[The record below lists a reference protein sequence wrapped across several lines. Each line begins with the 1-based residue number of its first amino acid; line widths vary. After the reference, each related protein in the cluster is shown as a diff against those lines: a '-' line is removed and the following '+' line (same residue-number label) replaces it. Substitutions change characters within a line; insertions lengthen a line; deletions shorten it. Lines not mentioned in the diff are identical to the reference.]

1 MENINLSQYI
11 NKSNGDPISATTWN
25 EVFGTIQTKI
35 NELVYAYNN
44 LIPQPV
50 TKSSLYVN
58 EVFHEETGI
67 LTLSSGTSYTLRG
80 KYYGQIVFDAET
92 SKPTTDTIV
101 RLQGLT
107 VISDNNYAIKYK
119 TPAEN
124 TGYKDLIITLE
135 KDSQNFVICNKT
147 EAAASDQPGAIY
159 SMNNLRVQGVGYL
172 ACYNKGGHGIR
183 GSEVLIAGPH
193 IYFDVE
199 HDGVHGKKVAIDDG
213 YFYFNKAVDGFGTG
227 ENGHIEWYHGTIDN
241 DSDFSGEM
249 FDSNQTGIRM
259 ENTGYSGLSTFVST
273 LSTGTAVGYTT
284 EADYKADTNGQPLIV
299 ENDVL
304 LPATGFTGIYE
315 NVGES
320 VSQTASVTDDFDKT
334 ISNVWCFDSIGS
346 SVLSTGRITYN
357 GSTTTQATF
366 NVYCGV
372 VEGAD
377 NDLSIGLSSSN
388 VALEDL
394 FEIFSENEDAHPDKF
409 AGHYVTLS
417 DGSSDPTG
425 YFNVQSRVSAT
436 YDYVQYIRLVGLQ
449 SHKLDVPADF
459 AVSSSSDLDITL
471 ANTYVPGIYFEP
483 ESDRIKIKA
492 AKDTINAIVNE
503 SSHEDAVKSENNISI
518 EVSNNGHLYIK
529 GAEDGLDGGDV
540 KITDTKGSLII
551 TGCGARGIK
560 GNAIVIGPDAVIT
573 KSVITSYITDTTSAD
588 YKDLQGVV
596 VVKGNVSNPTL
607 IDPTSETTAQSTG
620 FADIYARQGKK
631 VTKGDFGTTN
641 NELKGVLIAGSIYG
655 TIRVDLG
662 NANNLYYNISKVGTL
677 GNEGTVTNDPGKTLE
692 EQQYIPY
699 NN

>member
-25 EVFGTIQTKI
+25 EVFGTIQIKI

-58 EVFHEETGI
+58 EVLHEETGI

-107 VISDNNYAIKYK
+107 VISDNNYAIQYK
-119 TPAEN
+119 TPTEN

-135 KDSQNFVICNKT
+135 KDSQNFIICNKVET
-147 EAAASDQPGAIY
+147 ATADQPGAIY

-183 GSEVLIAGPH
+183 GTEVIIAGPH

-213 YFYFNKAVDGFGTG
+213 YFYFYNAVDGFGTG
-227 ENGHIEWYHGTIDN
+227 ENGHIEWYHGTIN
-241 DSDFSGEM
+241 NESDLKGSM
-249 FDSNQTGIRM
+249 FDSKQTGIMM
-259 ENTGYSGLSTFVST
+259 ENPGYTGLSNFVST

-299 ENDVL
+299 ENGVL
-304 LPATGFTGIYE
+304 LPATGFTGTYE

-320 VSQTASVTDDFDKT
+320 ILQTASVTDDFDKT
-334 ISNVWCFDSIGS
+334 ISNVWCFNSVGS
-346 SVLSTGRITYN
+346 SILSTGRITYN
-357 GSTTTQATF
+357 GSTTTQETF
-366 NVYCGV
+366 NIYCGFV
-372 VEGAD
+372 TGAD
-377 NDLSIGLSSSN
+377 NDLQITQSRSN
-388 VALEDL
+388 VPLE
-394 FEIFSENEDAHPDKF
+394 EIFDVFYDNEDAHPDKF
-409 AGHYVTLS
+409 VGHYVTLS
-417 DGSSDPTG
+417 DSSSDPTS

-449 SHKLDVPADF
+449 NHKLDVPADF
-459 AVSSSSDLDITL
+459 VVSSSSDLDITL

-492 AKDTINAIVNE
+492 AKDTINAIINTTQG
-503 SSHEDAVKSENNISI
+503 EDAVKSENNISI

-529 GAEDGLDGGDV
+529 GLEDGLDGGDV

-588 YKDLQGVV
+588 YKDLQGIVI
-596 VVKGNVSNPTL
+596 VKGNVSNPTL
-607 IDPTSETTAQSTG
+607 IDPTSETTVQSTG

-662 NANNLYYNISKVGTL
+662 NANNLYYNTSKVGTL

>member
-1 MENINLSQYI
+1 MENLNISQYI
-11 NKSNGDPISATTWN
+11 NKATGDSISAEEWN
-25 EVFGTIQTKI
+25 GVFGAIQSKV
-35 NELVYAYNN
+35 NEIVEAYNN
-44 LIPQPV
+44 LPITP
-50 TKSSLYVN
+50 TTSSLYIN
-58 EVFHEETGI
+58 GQLYTETGV
-67 LTLSSGTSYTLRG
+67 LTLSSQQSYTLSGR
-80 KYYGQIVFDAET
+80 YYGQIVINAET
-92 SKPTTDTIV
+92 TKPSADTHI
-101 RLQGLT
+101 RMNGLT
-107 VISDNNYAIKYK
+107 IISDDNYAIKYK

-135 KDSQNFVICNKT
+135 KDSQNFIICNKT

-193 IYFDVE
+193 IYFDVN

-213 YFYFNKAVDGFGTG
+213 YFYFYNAVDGFGTG
-227 ENGHIEWYHGTIDN
+227 ENGHIEWYHGTINN
-241 DSDFSGEM
+241 DSDVSGEM
-249 FDSNQTGIRM
+249 FDSNQTGIM
-259 ENTGYSGLSTFVST
+259 IENPGYTGLSNFVST

-299 ENDVL
+299 DNGVL
-304 LPATGFTGIYE
+304 LPATGFTGTYE

-320 VSQTASVTDDFDKT
+320 VLQTASVTDDFDNT
-334 ISNVWCFDSIGS
+334 ISNVWCFNSIDS

-366 NVYCGV
+366 NVYCGFV
-372 VEGAD
+372 TGAD
-377 NDLSIGLSSSN
+377 NDLQFTIMSSN
-388 VALEDL
+388 VPLE
-394 FEIFSENEDAHPDKF
+394 EIFDVFSDSEFTYPDSF
-409 AGHYVTLS
+409 SGHYITLS
-417 DGSSDPTG
+417 DGSADPTG
-425 YFNVQSRVSAT
+425 YFTIQARTSVT
-436 YDYVQYIRLVGLQ
+436 YDYIKYARLAGRQ
-449 SHKLDVPADF
+449 TYKFNVPADF
-459 AVSSSSDLDITL
+459 NVSSSSDLDITL

-492 AKDTINAIVNE
+492 AKDTINAIINE

-540 KITDTKGSLII
+540 KITDTKGSLIV

-588 YKDLQGVV
+588 YKDLQGIVI
-596 VVKGNVSNPTL
+596 VKGNVSNPTL
-607 IDPTSETTAQSTG
+607 IDPTSETTVQSTG

-662 NANNLYYNISKVGTL
+662 NANNLYYNTSKVGTL
-677 GNEGTVTNDPGKTLE
+677 GNEGTITNDPGRTLE
-692 EQQYIPY
+692 AYQVIPY
-699 NN
+699 NG

>member
-58 EVFHEETGI
+58 EVLHEETGI

-101 RLQGLT
+101 KLQGLT
-107 VISDNNYAIKYK
+107 VISDSNYAIQYK
-119 TPAEN
+119 TPTEN

-135 KDSQNFVICNKT
+135 KDSQNFIICNKT

-199 HDGVHGKKVAIDDG
+199 HDGVHGKKVAVDDG
-213 YFYFNKAVDGFGTG
+213 YFYFYNAVDGFGTG
-227 ENGHIEWYHGTIDN
+227 ENGHIEWYHGTIN
-241 DSDFSGEM
+241 NESDLKGSM
-249 FDSNQTGIRM
+249 FDSKQTGIMM
-259 ENTGYSGLSTFVST
+259 ENPGYTGLSTFIST
-273 LSTGTAVGYTT
+273 LSAGTAVGYIT

-299 ENDVL
+299 ENETII
-304 LPATGFTGIYE
+304 PATGFTATYE

-320 VSQTASVTDDFDKT
+320 VLQTASVTDDFDNT
-334 ISNVWCFDSIGS
+334 ISNVWCFNSVGS

-357 GSTTTQATF
+357 GNTTTQKTF
-366 NVYCGV
+366 NVYCGIIS
-372 VEGAD
+372 GPD
-377 NDLSIGLSSSN
+377 NDLQITLSRSN
-388 VALEDL
+388 VPLE
-394 FEIFSENEDAHPDKF
+394 EIFDVFSDNESTYIDNF
-409 AGHYVTLS
+409 SGHYITLS
-417 DGSSDPTG
+417 DDSADPTS
-425 YFNVQSRVSAT
+425 YFTVQARTSVT
-436 YDYVQYIRLVGLQ
+436 YNYVKYARLAGRQ
-449 SHKLDVPADF
+449 IYKFNVPADF
-459 AVSSSSDLDITL
+459 NVSSSSDLDITL

-492 AKDTINAIVNE
+492 AKDTINAIINTTQG
-503 SSHEDAVKSENNISI
+503 EDAVKSENNISV

-529 GAEDGLDGGDV
+529 GAEDGLDGGDI
-540 KITDTKGSLII
+540 KITDTKGSLIV

-560 GNAIVIGPDAVIT
+560 GNAIVIGPNATITKGVIT
-573 KSVITSYITDTTSAD
+573 EYITDPTSTD

-596 VVKGNVSNPTL
+596 VVKGNQSSVQL
-607 IDPTSETTAQSTG
+607 IDPTDETTIKNSG

-641 NELKGVLIAGSIYG
+641 AELKGVLIVGSIAG
-655 TIRVDLG
+655 TIRIDLG
-662 NANNLYYNISKVGTL
+662 NAVNLYYNDGKVGTL
-677 GNEGTVTNDPGKTLE
+677 GNEGTLTNDPGKTLE